1 MSRKRLPPCLSSPF
15 AGAPSMFRFLQD
27 LLAHPGT
34 ARTVIVME
42 PDSMSTPRQYEV
54 RPGYA
59 LYAAAIG
66 VVLLASIV
74 VALLVVTPLRDRLGG
89 ASAAELRTLAETN
102 ATRAAALEDS
112 LTVQTEQIDI
122 LRALITGGVA
132 AADSTLEAAGGSAP
146 PPPEGPSAP
155 AAEATDAEQTPS
167 VAAAVPPGPLPM
179 RLLARGNARAA
190 EAYLGHLR
198 VPALPPLDGVVSRGF
213 DPPFGHFGLDVAVAE
228 GTPVRALGDGY
239 VVFADWTHAGGYVV
253 AVQHPDGYLSI
264 YKHVSRLLQRVGE
277 RVRTRDV
284 IALSGNTG
292 ASTSGPHLHLEL
304 WRDGLAQDPAAFL
317 VRP

>member
-1 MSRKRLPPCLSSPF
+1 MI
-15 AGAPSMFRFLQD
+15 RFLQD
-27 LLAHPGT
+27 LLSHPGT

-59 LYAAAIG
+59 FYAGVITVVGLAA
-66 VVLLASIV
+66 VV

-89 ASAAELRTLAETN
+89 ASAAELRSLAE
-102 ATRAAALEDS
+102 AGAARASALEDS
-112 LTVQTEQIDI
+112 LSVQAEQIQV
-122 LRALITGGVA
+122 LRSLITGGVSI
-132 AADSTLEAAGGSAP
+132 ADSGVAGEALP
-146 PPPEGPSAP
+146 AP
-155 AAEATDAEQTPS
+155 ALQASSAATSGSTDAAPVRDSSPTRS
-167 VAAAVPPGPLPM
+167 PGPLPM
-179 RLLARGNARAA
+179 RLLARGGARAA
-190 EAYLGHLR
+190 ETYLGRLR

-213 DPPFGHFGLDVAVAE
+213 HPADGHFGLDLAVAQ
-228 GTPVRALGDGY
+228 GTPVRAFGDGY

-253 AVQHPDGYLSI
+253 AVQHPDGYLSL
-264 YKHVSRLLQRVGE
+264 YKHASRLRSRVGE

-292 ASTSGPHLHLEL
+292 ASTSGPHLHFEL